1 MLNKNKMKFKSIAL
15 TVSVLVVTSA
25 FAQKSKVQTAW
36 RGLSDYEET
45 VKDGKPNLDYLTKA
59 NSAIDLALAHEDTKN
74 QSKAHAYKLRISY
87 AMFQYNLN
95 EEKTKLEPTVS
106 DKNERLMQAYGN
118 IDLKDFET
126 ASEELNKIKEL
137 DPKFLE
143 TIQIGLDKGVSAL
156 DEEEL
161 KFAVAAQQMKM
172 ESGNIASGKYKAKKY
187 DEAAE
192 YFYKTGVMNTI
203 LYKTKDTANF
213 YNACISA
220 SKSKNEDKI
229 ILYNN
234 KMIEAK
240 ISSPYNYEAIYNA
253 ELAKGDS
260 SAAMESLSKGRAS
273 FPNDIG
279 LLTQETNLFLEK
291 GKQEQA
297 LANLKLS
304 IEKDPNN
311 SLFYFITAQIY
322 EALAN
327 PKDKASGKDLE
338 KPSNFDELFSK
349 AETNYL
355 KAIDLKPS
363 NVEYLYNSLYNLGAM
378 YNNYGVYVANHKI
391 EKITDMAKYQK
402 ENEAKAQVYYKKAI
416 PYLEQALAI
425 KTDDRSTMTALRKLY
440 YLTGNDAKAL
450 EMSNKLK

>member
-1 MLNKNKMKFKSIAL
+1 
-15 TVSVLVVTSA
+15 
-25 FAQKSKVQTAW
+25 
-36 RGLSDYEET
+36 
-45 VKDGKPNLDYLTKA
+45 
-59 NSAIDLALAHEDTKN
+59 
-74 QSKAHAYKLRISY
+74 
-87 AMFQYNLN
+87 
-95 EEKTKLEPTVS
+95 
-106 DKNERLMQAYGN
+106 
-118 IDLKDFET
+118 
-126 ASEELNKIKEL
+126 
-137 DPKFLE
+137 
-143 TIQIGLDKGVSAL
+143 
-156 DEEEL
+156 
-161 KFAVAAQQMKM
+161 
-172 ESGNIASGKYKAKKY
+172 
-187 DEAAE
+187 
-192 YFYKTGVMNTI
+192 
-203 LYKTKDTANF
+203 
-213 YNACISA
+213 
-220 SKSKNEDKI
+220 
-229 ILYNN
+229 
-234 KMIEAK
+234 
-240 ISSPYNYEAIYNA
+240 
-253 ELAKGDS
+253 
-260 SAAMESLSKGRAS
+260 MESLSKGRAS